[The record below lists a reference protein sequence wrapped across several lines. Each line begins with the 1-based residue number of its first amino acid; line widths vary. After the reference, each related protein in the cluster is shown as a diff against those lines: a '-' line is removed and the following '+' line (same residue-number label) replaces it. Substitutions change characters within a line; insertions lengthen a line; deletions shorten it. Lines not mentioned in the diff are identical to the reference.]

1 MSWSIYLL
9 LVSVWVSLSS
19 IWGSFLLWVVV
30 EVRVGVAFV
39 GGVMFG
45 VVQMKLGQGRGWTS
59 GLSVLKY
66 WGLSNS

>member
-1 MSWSIYLL
+1 ML

>member
-1 MSWSIYLL
+1 ML

-45 VVQMKLGQGRGWTS
+45 VVQMKLGQGRGWKS